1 MAIPSTFEVR
11 HARQVRAL
19 PREVRI
25 SLGAGLL
32 LAAAISGGLWI
43 AIAIGLRALLG

>member
-1 MAIPSTFEVR
+1 MAIPSTFEVH

-25 SLGAGLL
+25 SPGVGLL
-32 LAAAISGGLWI
+32 VAATVSAGLWI
-43 AIAIGLRALLG
+43 AIAIGLHALLG